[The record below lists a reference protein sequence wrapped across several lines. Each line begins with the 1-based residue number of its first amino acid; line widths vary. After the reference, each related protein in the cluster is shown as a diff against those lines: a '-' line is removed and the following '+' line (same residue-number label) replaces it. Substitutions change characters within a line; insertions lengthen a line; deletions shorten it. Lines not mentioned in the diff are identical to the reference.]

1 LAGSKVR
8 KELLQSRPLIMDEQF
23 AKVKTGGGGLR
34 LKGEKPK
41 KQKKQKKSRKREH
54 EGEDSSGREEEKRRK
69 KEYRAD
75 SERHGGWWAAQK
87 YHEVSGPVA
96 IQFPN
101 NCYMKA
107 MDNGKFVLGAPH
119 ADGEGPDPEEIL
131 MAMKVGGCEG
141 DKVSLKS
148 GFDRF
153 LRLNKQDQLHGVSE
167 AVGTLEQFQPVWQD
181 GQCALLGPNNKFV
194 TADEDDLI
202 VCTQLAVGEGE
213 IIRIRSNKEKE
224 DVNKKVIPVEERGS
238 AADVELKFTKKF
250 MKFQD
255 HKYKA
260 RLDYE
265 SQGQILVA
273 KDQGNLHET
282 LLDRREKLKSDRM
295 CK

>member
-1 LAGSKVR
+1 
-8 KELLQSRPLIMDEQF
+8 MDDQF

-34 LKGEKPK
+34 LKGEKK
-41 KQKKQKKSRKREH
+41 KAKKHKSGKRKREDGDAGPTDKDKARK
-54 EGEDSSGREEEKRRK
+54 EFQEDGR
-69 KEYRAD
+69 
-75 SERHGGWWAAQK
+75 RHGGWWAAEK
-87 YHEVSGPVA
+87 YHEVTGAIA

-119 ADGEGPDPEEIL
+119 GDGEGPDPEEIM
-131 MAMKVGGCEG
+131 MAMRIGGEG
-141 DKVSLKS
+141 GGGKVSFKS

-153 LRLNKQDQLHGVSE
+153 LRLNKQEQMHGVSE
-167 AVGTLEQFQPVWQD
+167 AVGRLEEFEPVWQD
-181 GQCALLGPNNKFV
+181 GQCAVLGPNNKFL

-202 VCTQLAVGEGE
+202 VCSELKAGEGQ
-213 IIRIRSNKEKE
+213 IVRIRSNREKE
-224 DVNKKVIPVEERGS
+224 DLNKKVVPVEERGS
-238 AADVELKFTKKF
+238 VADVELKFTKKF

-265 SQGQILVA
+265 SQGQILIA

-282 LLDRREKLKSDRM
+282 LLDRREKIKSDRM

>member
-1 LAGSKVR
+1 M
-8 KELLQSRPLIMDEQF
+8 EEQF
-23 AKVKTGGGGLR
+23 AKVKSGGLR
-34 LKGEKPK
+34 LKGEKVK
-41 KQKKQKKSRKREH
+41 KHKKHKSHKKREH
-54 EGEDSSGREEEKRRK
+54 EEDPAENEIKRRK
-69 KEYRAD
+69 KEYKAD
-75 SERHGGWWAAQK
+75 GDKHGGWWVAEK

-96 IQFPN
+96 IQFSN

-131 MAMKVGGCEG
+131 MAMRIGGEG
-141 DKVSLKS
+141 SGGKISLKS

-153 LRLNKQDQLHGVSE
+153 LRLNKHEQMHGVSE
-167 AVGTLEQFQPVWQD
+167 AVGRLEEFEPVWQD
-181 GQCALLGPNNKFV
+181 GKCALLGPNNKFL
-194 TADEDDLI
+194 TADDDDLI
-202 VCTQLAVGEGE
+202 VCTQLTVGDTE
-213 IIRIRSNKEKE
+213 IVRIRSNKEKE
-224 DVNKKVIPVEERGS
+224 DVSKKIIPVEERGS

-265 SQGQILVA
+265 TQGQILTA
-273 KDQGNLHET
+273 KEQGNLHEE